1 MMTHASNELPPM
13 PGDVLLD
20 SRLKG
25 FPAHAPSTWRSRIG
39 ERQWNVLNGDLPF
52 PLAVLSQSALTH
64 NLDWMHQFASSRD
77 LSFAPHGKTSMSP
90 ELFARQRAAGIWGM
104 TVATLHQLGVA
115 VRSGERRLI
124 IANQLVSSADFDG
137 LSHWLH
143 HTPDLSVWFLVDS
156 LAQVDLIEAWA
167 DKRRAQG
174 PKFQVLLEVGIEGK
188 RTGTRDH
195 AQAMLLAKRIAASN
209 VVALHGIECY
219 EGGLATCNHT
229 HDREGTDALMQ
240 RVCALMVDCAA
251 EQLFA
256 AGEVLL
262 TAGGTALFDLV
273 ADRLHPALPADL
285 GARMRPVLRSGCYI
299 AHDHGFYNRLL
310 RCVGE
315 RIRLDVTLV
324 PALEVWAMVQ
334 SCPEPGLALLT
345 AGRRDISYDI
355 ELPMP
360 VRRAHVGDT
369 APRAVPDDWRVTS
382 LNDHHTYLTHDP
394 AGPAPAPVPGE
405 LVALGISHP
414 CTTFDKWQWM
424 PIVSDDYRVVDAITT
439 YF

>member
-1 MMTHASNELPPM
+1 MMTAPNNDCPSIPS
-13 PGDVLLD
+13 DTLLD

-25 FPAHAPSTWRSRIG
+25 FPAHAPSVFRSRIG

-52 PLAVLSQSALTH
+52 PLAVLSHSALEH
-64 NLDWMHQFASSRD
+64 NLDWMHRFASSRG

-90 ELFARQRAAGIWGM
+90 ELFERQRRAGIWGM

-115 VRSGERRLI
+115 VRAGERTVI
-124 IANQLVSSADFDG
+124 VANQLVSPADFDG
-137 LSHWLH
+137 LSHWLKG
-143 HTPDLSVWFLVDS
+143 TPDLSVWFLVDS
-156 LAQVDLIEAWA
+156 LAQVALIETWA
-167 DKRRAQG
+167 TQRQRRQ
-174 PKFQVLLEVGIEGK
+174 PKFKVLLEVGIEGK
-188 RTGTRDH
+188 RTGTRNH
-195 AQAMLLAKRIAASN
+195 AQAMALARRIAGSA
-209 VVALHGIECY
+209 VIGLHGIECY
-219 EGGLATCNHT
+219 EGGLATCNHE
-229 HDREGTDALMQ
+229 HDRQGTQALMQ
-240 RVCALMVDCAA
+240 RVSALMLECAA
-251 EQLFA
+251 EGLFA
-256 AGEVLL
+256 PGEVLL

-273 ADRLHPALPADL
+273 ADCLHPELPPDL
-285 GARMRPVLRSGCYI
+285 VGRMRPVLRSGCYI

-315 RIRLDVTLV
+315 RIHLNVTLL

-355 ELPMP
+355 ELPVP
-360 VRRAHVGDT
+360 VRRAQLGDT
-369 APRAVPDDWRVTS
+369 RTRAVPDDWRVAS
-382 LNDHHTYLTHDP
+382 LNDHHTYLTYDP
-394 AGPAPAPVPGE
+394 AGSAPAPVPGE